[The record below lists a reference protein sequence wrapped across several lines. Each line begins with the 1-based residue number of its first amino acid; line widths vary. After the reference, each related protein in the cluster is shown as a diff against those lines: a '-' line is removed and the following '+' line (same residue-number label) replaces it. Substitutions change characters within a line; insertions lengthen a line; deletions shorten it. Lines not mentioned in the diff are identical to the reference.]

1 MQVVMV
7 LPQNLREENDKFAT
21 SIATRTVLVPP
32 EITKTI
38 LGRVSAPDPAGELTT
53 LPQTP

>member
-32 EITKTI
+32 EITKII
-38 LGRVSAPDPAGELTT
+38 LGRVSAPDPAGKLTT